1 MSRKTAISCTID
13 SDSLD
18 RVSVLSETF
27 GVSKSM
33 VMSLLLNVALTYFTE
48 DQLRM
53 ELYMMGELDGR
64 RARRGI

>member
-53 ELYMMGELDGR
+53 ELDMMGELDGR
-64 RARRGI
+64 RARRGV

>member
-53 ELYMMGELDGR
+53 ELDMMGELDGR
-64 RARRGI
+64 RARREV

>member
-53 ELYMMGELDGR
+53 ELDMMGELDGR